1 MIFDKMFP
9 ISYFYRNRK
18 RFLFFTDKP
27 TKTDIEF
34 SSNPAIIGNEVT
46 ITCSSNGQSKPSFTI
61 IHNGTINIS
70 GIEETYTISKVNWD
84 DAGYYTCVAI
94 YKLGSHP
101 SDSRILNVTVKGKV
115 SSKDVSSFSKL
126 LLPIIVSSVLKHHI
140 SPVNCGNACKYNCIA
155 TTKLDISQLQH
166 YGQYFLQESR
176 PAKKDLNF

>member
-1 MIFDKMFP
+1 MTAIYGYTKLIRPEANIFSSSDLAVFLNVNTCMIFDKMFP

-84 DAGYYTCVAI
+84 NAGYYTCVAI

-126 LLPIIVSSVLKHHI
+126 LLYYP
-140 SPVNCGNACKYNCIA
+140 
-155 TTKLDISQLQH
+155 
-166 YGQYFLQESR
+166 
-176 PAKKDLNF
+176 